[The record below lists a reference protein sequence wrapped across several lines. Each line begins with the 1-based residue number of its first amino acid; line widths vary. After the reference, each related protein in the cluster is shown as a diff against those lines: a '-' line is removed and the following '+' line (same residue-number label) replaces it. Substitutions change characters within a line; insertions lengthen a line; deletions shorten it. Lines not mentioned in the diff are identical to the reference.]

1 MGNGE
6 YVDIKQEVKL
16 CGEGS
21 RVDSQHSQIS
31 GQTDAGKLNIN
42 KTISRICICT
52 YYRQLHY
59 QYVDFKIE

>member
-16 CGEGS
+16 SGEGS

-31 GQTDAGKLNIN
+31 GQTDAGKLNMN
-42 KTISRICICT
+42 KKKLAKLAYVHIIGNCIIMILT
-52 YYRQLHY
+52 S
-59 QYVDFKIE
+59 K